1 MLTKKSC
8 SDAAEALLFFEDKL
22 DTERSLWFFRD
33 AEDVAAVEENAVC
46 LASGADFSSFRRCKD
61 FLKSFPSVFIALAET
76 ELRDGVV
83 AALDEC
89 VPGLSILLPRDGAF
103 GKHKFAREVLEAG
116 GVAAFDRLLAD
127 AIERPMPGLL
137 ELSGVENV
145 DPLSLPSVL
154 SGVPA
159 LDSLIGGFYPS
170 ELSVWTG
177 KRGGGKS
184 TLLGQLLVEAVNQG
198 QRVCAYS
205 GELSAWRFREWIYL
219 QAAGPA
225 FIERKADKFSGREFY
240 SVSPFARKKLDAWF
254 ARKFFL
260 CDNSAP
266 GGNSGDAIFS
276 LFSYAV
282 RRYGCA
288 VFLVDNLMS
297 ARFGASNDGDFYRGQ
312 SNFVGRLVEF
322 AKREEVHVHLVAHPR
337 KNDGKAMLDADEVGG
352 SGDITNRADNV
363 FSLQRLTEQEAEEK
377 GCGTVLRVLK
387 NRSFGAT
394 AAIGMDF
401 DPVSRRFFRAGAGN
415 PVKQYGWELCGQ
427 QTAVD
432 FPSESE
438 GGPF

>member
-1 MLTKKSC
+1 M
-8 SDAAEALLFFEDKL
+8 
-22 DTERSLWFFRD
+22 
-33 AEDVAAVEENAVC
+33 
-46 LASGADFSSFRRCKD
+46 
-61 FLKSFPSVFIALAET
+61 
-76 ELRDGVV
+76 
-83 AALDEC
+83 
-89 VPGLSILLPRDGAF
+89 
-103 GKHKFAREVLEAG
+103 
-116 GVAAFDRLLAD
+116 
-127 AIERPMPGLL
+127 
-137 ELSGVENV
+137 
-145 DPLSLPSVL
+145 
-154 SGVPA
+154 
-159 LDSLIGGFYPS
+159 
-170 ELSVWTG
+170 
-177 KRGGGKS
+177 
-184 TLLGQLLVEAVNQG
+184 EAVNQG

-266 GGNSGDAIFS
+266 GGNSEDAICS